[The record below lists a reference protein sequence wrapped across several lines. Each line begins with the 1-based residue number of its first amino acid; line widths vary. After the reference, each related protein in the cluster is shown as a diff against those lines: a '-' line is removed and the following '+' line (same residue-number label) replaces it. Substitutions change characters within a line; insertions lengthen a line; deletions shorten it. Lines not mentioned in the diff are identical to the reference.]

1 MTADARLHATHDPE
15 LVAAYAAGDA
25 SGSDL
30 VAAEGLVAGCTECAA
45 LHRDL
50 RAIMTA
56 LPRLPMPARTR
67 DFRLTQAQ
75 ADAIGPSRLRRLLA
89 PLAGARFAF
98 AGPAGAGLAALGLAG
113 ILLSGGLNVQ
123 PPGASTANT
132 AGGAPETSGSNRT
145 GSQGFAAAQS
155 AGPSGQAAVV
165 DQAAVSAAPSSA
177 ASTPTS
183 VKGPAGVAP
192 PEPTSSPKDAIRPAA
207 TVPAPSL
214 NNVAN
219 FGPANGAGSGEGASV
234 APQAPA
240 PSNASAAAPPAPGA
254 PTTSP
259 VAELGLGLLAAG
271 FLLAAMR
278 WAARRFA

>member
-1 MTADARLHATHDPE
+1 MSEHATHDPE

-123 PPGASTANT
+123 PPGASTATT
-132 AGGAPETSGSNRT
+132 AGDKSTAAG
-145 GSQGFAAAQS
+145 AAATDPGTGGVTS
-155 AGPSGQAAVV
+155 AAGGPASDASMAPVPPQVVPSAAASVEMA
-165 DQAAVSAAPSSA
+165 QPAPSSVASEPPRLAAATHASSAPSPA
-177 ASTPTS
+177 ASPDAFVLPATPAPTHED
-183 VKGPAGVAP
+183 VAAVP
-192 PEPTSSPKDAIRPAA
+192 NIAPVPPAA
-207 TVPAPSL
+207 S
-214 NNVAN
+214 
-219 FGPANGAGSGEGASV
+219 GP
-234 APQAPA
+234 
-240 PSNASAAAPPAPGA
+240 
-254 PTTSP
+254 SP
-259 VAELGLGLLAAG
+259 VVVLSGVLLAVG
-271 FLLAAMR
+271 GVLVLLR
-278 WAARRFA
+278 VGARRLARAPYRG